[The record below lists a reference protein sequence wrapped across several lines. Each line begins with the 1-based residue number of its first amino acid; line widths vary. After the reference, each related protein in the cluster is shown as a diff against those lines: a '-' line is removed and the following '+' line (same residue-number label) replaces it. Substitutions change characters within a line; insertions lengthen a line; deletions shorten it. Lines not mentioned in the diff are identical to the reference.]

1 MAGDKFDASSLY
13 LQLTM
18 LDERP
23 VSPGEAAAEIGEEH
37 KSSESASHGPQLS
50 SSTDELRELVL
61 VTDGIKY
68 ARVAAPQ
75 VGADLS
81 EDSFAGQE
89 KGACRYSSFPAS
101 LKTCKALGSLNQA
114 KRARIDAS

>member
-1 MAGDKFDASSLY
+1 MVEDKFDEPSRPY

-23 VSPGEAAAEIGEEH
+23 FSPGEAAAEIGEEH
-37 KSSESASHGPQLS
+37 KASEPASHGRQTTS
-50 SSTDELRELVL
+50 SQDELRELVL

-89 KGACRYSSFPAS
+89 NARHFPHP
-101 LKTCKALGSLNQA
+101 
-114 KRARIDAS
+114 